1 MAELTIKKDL
11 LQGIG
16 NEIFSADG
24 MLTAQGRNLIE
35 RVELTLAAVKDAEKE
50 IREKVLAEMKEKKIV
65 KITSGDVSLTYK
77 DAYDREGIDT
87 ARLKEEQPDIYDEY
101 SKTTP
106 VKESLVI
113 KVGKNG

>member
-11 LQGIG
+11 LKGISTDLFT
-16 NEIFSADG
+16 EDG
-24 MLTAQGRNLIE
+24 MLTLQGRNLIE

-50 IREKVLAEMKEKKIV
+50 IREKALKEMKEKNIL
-65 KITSGDVSLTYK
+65 KITSGNVNLTYK

-87 ARLKEEQPDIYDEY
+87 DRLKKEQPDIYDEY
-101 SKTTP
+101 SKVTT
-106 VKESLVI
+106 VKESLLI